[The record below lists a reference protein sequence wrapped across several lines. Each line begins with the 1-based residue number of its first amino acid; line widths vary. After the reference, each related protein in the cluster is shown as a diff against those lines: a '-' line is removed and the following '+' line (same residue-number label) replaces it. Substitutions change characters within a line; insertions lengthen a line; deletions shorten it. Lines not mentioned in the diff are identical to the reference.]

1 MGGGRER
8 ISARAGQVEGW
19 VLMENQGPVLVRGQG
34 IGLALEKAIWAP
46 LFSFFEGAPLFSA
59 SARPGCGG
67 LEGAGSR
74 ELRT

>member
-1 MGGGRER
+1 MGFDGKPGAGPCPGTGGW
-8 ISARAGQVEGW
+8 ACFGEGH
-19 VLMENQGPVLVRGQG
+19 LGPT
-34 IGLALEKAIWAP
+34 I
-46 LFSFFEGAPLFSA
+46 SFFEGAPLFSA